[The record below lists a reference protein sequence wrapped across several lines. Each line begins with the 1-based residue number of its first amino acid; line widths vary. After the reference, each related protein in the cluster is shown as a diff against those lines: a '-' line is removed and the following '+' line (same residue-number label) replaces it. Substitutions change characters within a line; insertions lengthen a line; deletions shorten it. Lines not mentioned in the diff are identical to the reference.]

1 MKNRLSRSYLNDVKS
16 GYFLAFRG
24 TEYLWL
30 WLGNIVSGAG
40 FTVDMMAQGW
50 IVLEITG
57 QPFWVGF
64 AAGVRGITWFL
75 FGPPTGALLDRMDR
89 RKVLAGIYMVGCAG
103 ASGIAALVFTGA
115 IELWHMLLFS
125 ALMGL
130 VMAVNQPV
138 NTSLTYDIVGPQ
150 RVLNANAFRF
160 MGSGVIRIV
169 SAVGGGFLI
178 DTVGVGGNYTMA
190 AAAYVAATWFVLL
203 LSRPKVQ
210 ASLREPFLNAITTG
224 LRYAFTTPAVRRL
237 LLISLAVELFGFS
250 YLWMMPVMAKDVLE
264 VGGTGLGYLTAAAG
278 GGSLVA
284 MMVLASRGDVGNKNL
299 VLAVGAVGFGLFVAL
314 FGISPWLPLSLGLVF
329 MVGCMSSIY
338 DSSLLTSIQ
347 LSASHEMRGR
357 ILGLYVSTWGV
368 NQVGGI
374 GLGAIAT
381 FWGAPLALFISGL
394 TASAYVLRYVPRF
407 LRSSG
412 ESERSH

>member
-1 MKNRLSRSYLNDVKS
+1 MTSWLRGSRANDRES
-16 GYFLAFRG
+16 YFLAFRG

-40 FTVDMMAQGW
+40 FTVDMLAQGW

-57 QPFWVGF
+57 EPFWVGF
-64 AAGVRGITWFL
+64 AAGVRGITWFA

-89 RKVLAGIYMVGCAG
+89 RKILAGVYLLGCAG
-103 ASGIAALVFTGA
+103 AAVIATVVFMGA
-115 IELWHMLLFS
+115 VELWHMLLFS

-130 VMAVNQPV
+130 VMAVNQPA

-160 MGSGVIRIV
+160 MGSGIIRIF
-169 SAVGGGFLI
+169 AAIGGGFLI
-178 DTVGVGGNYTMA
+178 DSVGVGGNYTMA
-190 AAAYVAATWFVLL
+190 AVAYAASTGFVLM
-203 LSRPKVQ
+203 LSRPQVQ
-210 ASLREPFLNAITTG
+210 TRLREPFLNAITTG
-224 LRYAFTTPAVRRL
+224 LKYAFTTPAVRRL
-237 LLISLAVELFGFS
+237 LLISLAVEFFGFS

-278 GGSLVA
+278 AGSLVA
-284 MMVLASRGDVGNKNL
+284 MIVLASRGDVGNKQLLL
-299 VLAVGAVGFGLFVAL
+299 VVGAMGFGLSLAG
-314 FGISPWLPLSLGLVF
+314 FGLSPWFPLSLALVF
-329 MVGCMSSIY
+329 LVGCLSSTY
-338 DSSLLTSIQ
+338 DTSLLTSIQ

-368 NQVGGI
+368 NQLGGI

-381 FWGAPLALFISGL
+381 FLGAPLALFISGL
-394 TASAYVLRYVPRF
+394 AASAYVVRHIPRF
-407 LRSSG
+407 LRSS
-412 ESERSH
+412 EEDEHSH

>member
-1 MKNRLSRSYLNDVKS
+1 MTSWLRGSRANGRES
-16 GYFLAFRG
+16 YFLAFRG

-40 FTVDMMAQGW
+40 FTVDMLAQGW
-50 IVLEITG
+50 IVLEITEE
-57 QPFWVGF
+57 PFWVGF
-64 AAGVRGITWFL
+64 AAGVRGITWFI

-89 RKVLAGIYMVGCAG
+89 RKILAGVYLLGCAG
-103 ASGIAALVFTGA
+103 AAVIATVVFIGA
-115 IELWHMLLFS
+115 VELWHMLLFS

-130 VMAVNQPV
+130 VMAVNQPA

-160 MGSGVIRIV
+160 MGSGVIRIF
-169 SAVGGGFLI
+169 AAIGGGFLI

-190 AAAYVAATWFVLL
+190 AVAYVLSTGFVLM
-203 LSRPKVQ
+203 LSRPQ
-210 ASLREPFLNAITTG
+210 IQTRLREPFITAITTG
-224 LRYAFTTPAVRRL
+224 LKYAFTTPAVRRL
-237 LLISLAVELFGFS
+237 LLISLAVEFFGFS

-284 MMVLASRGDVGNKNL
+284 MVVLASWGDVGNKRL
-299 VLAVGAVGFGLFVAL
+299 LLAVGALGFGISLAL
-314 FGISPWLPLSLGLVF
+314 FGLSPWFYVSLALVF
-329 MVGCMSSIY
+329 LVGCMSSTY
-338 DSSLLTSIQ
+338 DTSLLTSIQ
-347 LSASHEMRGR
+347 LSASHEMRSR

-368 NQVGGI
+368 NQLGGI

-381 FWGAPLALFISGL
+381 FLGAPLALFISGL
-394 TASAYVLRYVPRF
+394 AASAYVVRHIPRF
-407 LRSSG
+407 LRSP
-412 ESERSH
+412 EEDERSH